1 MTGRFE
7 GRIDG
12 TIPAIKLNRRHQ
24 GHHKILS
31 YKVATDDPFFRPIA
45 SYIATVMRYLSNPNR
60 NSTRPRVS
68 TLKVWVLA
76 SLLVPGIAS
85 ATLGED
91 GATVQRDAVGLRAQR
106 LIAQSGAF
114 SVHEL
119 QLPGGT
125 RVREYLTA
133 GQQIFAITWSGPSIP
148 DLQQL
153 LGTYFPRYQQGAAR
167 TQGRGRQ
174 PIMLHEPD
182 LVIQTGGHPRAFSG
196 VVYLPGLMPP
206 GVSADQIQ

>member
-1 MTGRFE
+1 MLTKSQRKRKFPSLTAGY
-7 GRIDG
+7 
-12 TIPAIKLNRRHQ
+12 IPLMMLDLLRRPHR
-24 GHHKILS
+24 S
-31 YKVATDDPFFRPIA
+31 VASPARATAGWLLIA
-45 SYIATVMRYLSNPNR
+45 L
-60 NSTRPRVS
+60 
-68 TLKVWVLA
+68 LA
-76 SLLVPGIAS
+76 PGVAF

-91 GATVQRDAVGLRAQR
+91 GSTVDGDRVQMRAQR
-106 LIAQSGAF
+106 SVSQSTAY

-125 RVREYLTA
+125 RVREYLTPA
-133 GQQIFAITWSGPSIP
+133 QQIFAITWSGPSIP

-167 TQGRGRQ
+167 TAGRGRQ
-174 PIMLHEPD
+174 PIMMNEPD

>member
-1 MTGRFE
+1 MMARFGRS
-7 GRIDG
+7 
-12 TIPAIKLNRRHQ
+12 NRRHNN
-24 GHHKILS
+24 GHQILS
-31 YKVATDDPFFRPIA
+31 YKVATDKLFFHPIA
-45 SYIATVMRYLSNPNR
+45 SYIVMVMHYFSMPTLRSLA
-60 NSTRPRVS
+60 PRGG

-91 GATVQRDAVGLRAQR
+91 SATVERDAAGLQAQR
-106 LIAQSGAF
+106 RMAQSGAF

-125 RVREYLTA
+125 RVREYLTP

-153 LGTYFPRYQQGAAR
+153 LGTYFPRYQQGASR
-167 TQGRGRQ
+167 TPGRGRQ
-174 PIMLHEPD
+174 PIMMHEPD

-196 VVYLPGLMPP
+196 VVYLPRLMPP